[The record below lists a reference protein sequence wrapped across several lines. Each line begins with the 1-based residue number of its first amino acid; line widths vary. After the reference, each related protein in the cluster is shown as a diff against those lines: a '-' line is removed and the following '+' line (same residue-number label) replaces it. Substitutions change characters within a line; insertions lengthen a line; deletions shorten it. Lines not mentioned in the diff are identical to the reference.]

1 VHLLVS
7 RDAFLVPTLVT
18 YWALRREGREH
29 GQSERSARKVD
40 AVLNAGIEAL
50 ERAHRGGVNVVFGT
64 DLLGGMHRLQ
74 NEEFRIRAEVQPALD
89 IIQAA
94 TITAARLL
102 DEQRRRGELS
112 VGSIAD
118 LLVIDRDPLEDVT
131 VLAEPNKYIH
141 TVVQGG
147 RVVVS
152 RPRTPDMEPVPG
164 R

>member
-1 VHLLVS
+1 MP
-7 RDAFLVPTLVT
+7 AT
-18 YWALRREGREH
+18 ALT
-29 GQSERSARKVD
+29 RKVD

-141 TVVQGG
+141 TVVQGE

-152 RPRTPDMEPVPG
+152 RPGVGGSDC
-164 R
+164 

>member
-1 VHLLVS
+1 MWCALGQAWQPP
-7 RDAFLVPTLVT
+7 RRRLVPAT
-18 YWALRREGREH
+18 ALT
-29 GQSERSARKVD
+29 RKVD

-152 RPRTPDMEPVPG
+152 RPGVGGSDC
-164 R
+164 